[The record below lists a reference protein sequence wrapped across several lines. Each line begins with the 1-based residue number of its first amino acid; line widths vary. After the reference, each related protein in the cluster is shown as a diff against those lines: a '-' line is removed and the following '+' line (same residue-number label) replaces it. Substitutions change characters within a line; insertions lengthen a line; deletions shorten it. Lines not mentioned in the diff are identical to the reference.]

1 MGSRCTLYFGPAEIP
16 GPMPE
21 TDIFDSLL
29 GVSGLRDKH
38 LRQSR
43 PPASW
48 QAVPVRLVYDN
59 QTVAPEA
66 AAEFLTRLQY
76 HLENPVPLTSTQ
88 SLPHEDSIQYIID

>member
-1 MGSRCTLYFGPAEIP
+1 MGSRSTLYFGPAESP
-16 GPMPE
+16 APMPE

-29 GVSGLRDKH
+29 GVSRLRDQH

-43 PPASW
+43 PLASW
-48 QAVPVRLVYDN
+48 QAVPVRLVYEN

-88 SLPHEDSIQYIID
+88 PLPRKDLMQYIID